1 MGLRHAAA
9 CKGTSKKPKTASSSS
24 ADFETTFDV
33 DGNVETVAGLP
44 PVDNQFVL
52 VLSISFGFMRMC

>member
-1 MGLRHAAA
+1 MQDDVGLRHAAA
-9 CKGTSKKPKTASSSS
+9 GKGTSQKQQTVSRSS

-44 PVDNQFVL
+44 PIDNQFV
-52 VLSISFGFMRMC
+52 